1 MQKIIM
7 VKLMGFSGEKMK
19 MKFFSEKLNISIIK
33 SWLMKRFYQYV
44 LKSYIV
50 SQKIFLVKYHVKN
63 VLGN

>member
-33 SWLMKRFYQYV
+33 S
-44 LKSYIV
+44 
-50 SQKIFLVKYHVKN
+50 
-63 VLGN
+63 